1 MTSVTLVQP
10 YNPEWPSWFERMKAF
25 LEPALTGV
33 PHRIEHVGSTAVPG
47 MTAKPII
54 DILLMV
60 DRPVFPQAKDR
71 LATLG
76 YIHQGDLGIT
86 DREAFDLADEVA
98 KGSLPYHHLYVAI
111 EGTTAPRE
119 QLCFRNFLRAHPEW
133 VERLS
138 KHKVQLCERY
148 DNDRQA
154 YINGKSAMV
163 REITAL
169 ALGSADFP

>member
-1 MTSVTLVQP
+1 MKNITLVQP

-25 LEPALTGV
+25 LEPTLTGV
-33 PHRIEHVGSTAVPG
+33 PYRMEHVGSTAVPG

-54 DILLMV
+54 DILIIV
-60 DRPVFPQAKDR
+60 GRPVFPLVKDR
-71 LATLG
+71 LTTLG
-76 YIHQGDLGIT
+76 YLHQGDLGIT
-86 DREAFDLADEVA
+86 DREAFDLADQVT

-138 KHKVQLCERY
+138 QHKVRLCELY
-148 DNDRQA
+148 DNDRQS

-169 ALGSADFP
+169 ALEHSDLP

>member
-1 MTSVTLVQP
+1 MKQITLVQP
-10 YNPEWPSWFERMKAF
+10 YHPEWPCWFERMKTF
-25 LEPALTGV
+25 LEPALVAV

-54 DILLMV
+54 DMLIIV
-60 DRPVFPQAKDR
+60 DRPVFPRVKDR

-76 YIHQGDLGIT
+76 YVHQGDLGIT
-86 DREAFDLADEVA
+86 DREAFDLADQVA
-98 KGSLPYHHLYVAI
+98 KASLPYHHLYVAI
-111 EGTTAPRE
+111 EGTAAPRE
-119 QLCFRNFLRAHPEW
+119 QRCFRNYLRIHPEW

-138 KHKVQLCERY
+138 QHKVQLCELY

-154 YINGKSAMV
+154 YIDGKSAMV

-169 ALGSADFP
+169 ALETSDLP